1 MLVGSC
7 TLEELSDLSWA
18 GYFVNGKQ
26 RITNESREGA
36 RFPEIRLWD
45 DWEKRRS
52 HAWASDIATLIEVT
66 CIDISAWSW
75 YSNRDSVVASDKDR
89 I

>member
-1 MLVGSC
+1 MLVGLC
-7 TLEELSDLSWA
+7 TPEELSDLSWT

-26 RITNESREGA
+26 RITNESREGG

-45 DWEKRRS
+45 DWEKRQS

-66 CIDISAWSW
+66 RIDISTWLW
-75 YSNRDSVVASDKDR
+75 YSNKDLVAASDKDKR
-89 I
+89 